1 MSYKYTVI
9 LLRPHINEAD
19 HDVPFG
25 QDTYVANVTASS
37 AMSAVTQAQHELFAA
52 DIENDMAPTISTD
65 YMCVMVFEG
74 WPAVALHGWQT

>member
-1 MSYKYTVI
+1 MSGKYTVI
-9 LLRPHINEAD
+9 LLRPHLNEED

-25 QDTYVANVTASS
+25 QDTYVANVTASGP
-37 AMSAVTQAQHELFAA
+37 MSAVTQAQHEVFAA
-52 DIENDMAPTISTD
+52 DMEAGTAPTISTD